1 MIHLLNKEG
10 EIRSSMEPVM
20 QFWITVIFFLVNICL
35 ILQAQIL
42 CLLYTA
48 AEAVDKA
55 AALHTKKKK
64 EKKKKAQQFYAYTSQ
79 ENTIAMINRGL

>member
-1 MIHLLNKEG
+1 MIHLLNKEE
-10 EIRSSMEPVM
+10 EIRSCMEPVM

-42 CLLYTA
+42 CLLYVA

-55 AALHTKKKK
+55 ASLHQKKRKKKK
-64 EKKKKAQQFYAYTSQ
+64 KRQFYAYTSQ